1 MREIILLGVSF
12 FKKIIIANEKSYN
25 LILLIVFDLIEF
37 YSIIHFLSIEQFEL
51 LKKINRHTSKEK
63 IFKLVHE
70 HRFEC
75 LHMSGGE
82 WYHRSSM
89 TILDPAMKGQ
99 WYEHPMEL
107 YDELVA
113 KINGKI
119 IAPKKKSQ
127 TSVKLQ

>member
-1 MREIILLGVSF
+1 MKNKVLLNKEATSLELLLDATRSNLLGAHLN
-12 FKKIIIANEKSYN
+12 ICT
-25 LILLIVFDLIEF
+25 
-37 YSIIHFLSIEQFEL
+37 QL

-82 WYHRSSM
+82 WYHRSSL

-119 IAPKKKSQ
+119 IAPKKKS
-127 TSVKLQ
+127 SCNEKWWW